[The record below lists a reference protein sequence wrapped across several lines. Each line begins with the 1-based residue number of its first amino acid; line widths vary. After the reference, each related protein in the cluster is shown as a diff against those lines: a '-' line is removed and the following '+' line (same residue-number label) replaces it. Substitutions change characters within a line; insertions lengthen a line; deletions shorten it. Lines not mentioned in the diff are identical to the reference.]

1 MLMEKFHA
9 ASNSIIWKL
18 ILGLVAVSF
27 VLSGVAGYMFT
38 QVDTSAAKVN
48 GVEIPQQTFL
58 QQYNNEYQALSQQ
71 LGAQFAAVADS
82 PEFVSGLRK
91 NILNRLIDQELLR
104 QYSEDL
110 KLGISDAQIKQ
121 EIVSMPSLQTD
132 GKFDNN
138 LYQQMLAANGI
149 SSDAYAEL
157 VREALRLEQLQAGL
171 ASSDFMVPTQAEALA
186 KLFFQ
191 RREVRLATFPLAD
204 EIAKQTVSEQEMQT
218 YYKENQSAFAAP
230 ELVKVQYIDL
240 TRTLAEKNVKV
251 TDVEISQYYQDNKAQ
266 YMSQRLAH
274 IQVPTEQEAQTIYAD
289 LQKGESFTQLAKLYS
304 TDKISGA
311 NGGDLDWVTPGM
323 MPPEFETAA
332 SKLDVGQFS
341 QPVKV
346 DNAYH
351 IIKLEDEKVRSLDE
365 VKNEIAVKI
374 RNELAAN
381 AFYALE
387 KQVNEKAFENPDSL
401 ENAAKAAEVSMQ
413 ETAYFSRQNIPA
425 ELNYANV
432 VSTIFDS
439 DITQGGAN
447 SEAINVG
454 DQHSI
459 VVRVVEHKPEG
470 IRSFEEAKADIEN
483 YLKRQKAESLVL
495 EQAKKLA
502 DGLSAATTQESALN
516 FSAAQSLVYAENKD
530 PVLNNA
536 IFAMA
541 KPAENKTT
549 YGVAKDGNGDV
560 VVVALQNVEDGK
572 LSGDQLTTFNAQL
585 EQDRQLALRNTVL
598 AALRHKAKVE
608 INEEFMSKDE

>member
-266 YMSQRLAH
+266 YISQRLAH

-332 SKLDVGQFS
+332 SKLDVGQYS

-387 KQVNEKAFENPDSL
+387 KQVNEKAFENPNSL
-401 ENAAKAAEVSMQ
+401 ENAAKAAEVNMQ

-560 VVVALQNVEDGK
+560 VVVALQKVEDGK
-572 LSGDQLTTFNAQL
+572 LSSDQLTTFNAQL

>member
-332 SKLDVGQFS
+332 SKLDVGQYS

-401 ENAAKAAEVSMQ
+401 ENAAKAAEVNMQ

-549 YGVAKDGNGDV
+549 HGVAKDGNGDV
-560 VVVALQNVEDGK
+560 VVVALQKVEDGK

>member
-82 PEFVSGLRK
+82 PEFVSGLRQ

-560 VVVALQNVEDGK
+560 VVVALQKVEDGK
-572 LSGDQLTTFNAQL
+572 LSSDQLTTFNAQL

>member
-332 SKLDVGQFS
+332 SKLDVGQYS

-401 ENAAKAAEVSMQ
+401 ENAAKAAEVNMQ

-560 VVVALQNVEDGK
+560 VVVALQKVEDGK

>member
-82 PEFVSGLRK
+82 PEFVSGLRQ

-332 SKLDVGQFS
+332 SKLDVGQYS

-401 ENAAKAAEVSMQ
+401 ENAAKAAEVNMQ

>member
-332 SKLDVGQFS
+332 SKLDVGQYS

-381 AFYALE
+381 AFYTLE

-560 VVVALQNVEDGK
+560 VVVALQKVEDGK

>member
-18 ILGLVAVSF
+18 IMGLIGVSF

-48 GVEIPQQTFL
+48 GVEIPQQMFL

-82 PEFVSGLRK
+82 PEFVNGLRK

-132 GKFDNN
+132 GKFNNN

-149 SSDAYAEL
+149 SSDSYAAL

-171 ASSDFMVPTQAEALA
+171 VSSDFVVPIQAETLA

-218 YYKENQSAFAAP
+218 YYKENRSAFAAP

-240 TRTLAEKNVKV
+240 TRTLAEKNLNV

-274 IQVPTEQEAQTIYAD
+274 IQVPTEQEAQTLYAD

-323 MPPEFETAA
+323 MPPEFEAAA
-332 SKLDVGQFS
+332 SQLDVGQYS

-365 VKNEIAVKI
+365 VKNEIAAKI
-374 RNELAAN
+374 RNELAVN
-381 AFYALE
+381 AFYTLE
-387 KQVNEKAFENPDSL
+387 KQVNEKAFEHPDSL
-401 ENAAKAAEVSMQ
+401 ENAAKAADVSMQ

-459 VVRVVEHKPEG
+459 VVRVVDHKPEG
-470 IRSFEEAKADIEN
+470 IRQFEEAKADIAN
-483 YLKRQKAESLVL
+483 YLKRQKAEALVL
-495 EQAKKLA
+495 EKAQKLVQ
-502 DGLSAATTQESALN
+502 GLSSATIQESAVN
-516 FSAAQSLVYAENKD
+516 FSEPQSLVYAENKD
-530 PVLNNA
+530 PMLNNV

-541 KPAENKTT
+541 KPTDNKAT
-549 YGVAKDGNGDV
+549 YGVARDSNGDV
-560 VVVALQNVEDGK
+560 AIVALQKVEDGK
-572 LSGDQLTTFNAQL
+572 LSAEQLAAFNMQL
-585 EQDRQLALRNTVL
+585 QQARQAALHNTVLVALRN
-598 AALRHKAKVE
+598 KAKVE
-608 INEEFMSKDE
+608 INEEFMKQE

>member
-18 ILGLVAVSF
+18 IMGLIGVSF

-171 ASSDFMVPTQAEALA
+171 ASSDFMVPTQAETLA

-191 RREVRLATFPLAD
+191 RREVRLATFPMAD

-251 TDVEISQYYQDNKAQ
+251 TDVEVSQYYQDNKAQ

-323 MPPEFETAA
+323 MPPEFEAAA
-332 SKLDVGQFS
+332 SQLDVGQYS

-365 VKNEIAVKI
+365 VKNEIAAKI

-401 ENAAKAAEVSMQ
+401 ENAAKVADVSMQ
-413 ETAYFSRQNIPA
+413 ETSYFSRQNIPA

-483 YLKRQKAESLVL
+483 YLKRQKAEALVL

-560 VVVALQNVEDGK
+560 VVVALQKVEDGK
-572 LSGDQLTTFNAQL
+572 LSGDQLTMFNAQL

-608 INEEFMSKDE
+608 INEEFMNNDE

>member
-82 PEFVSGLRK
+82 PEFVSGLRQ

-332 SKLDVGQFS
+332 SKLDVGQYS

-401 ENAAKAAEVSMQ
+401 ENAAKAAEVNMQ

-560 VVVALQNVEDGK
+560 VVVALQKVEDGK

>member
-332 SKLDVGQFS
+332 SKLDVGQYS

-401 ENAAKAAEVSMQ
+401 ENAAKAAEVNMQ

-560 VVVALQNVEDGK
+560 VVVALQKVEDGK
-572 LSGDQLTTFNAQL
+572 LSSDQLTTFNAQL

>member
-323 MPPEFETAA
+323 MPPEFETAT
-332 SKLDVGQFS
+332 SKLDVGQYS

-387 KQVNEKAFENPDSL
+387 KQVNEKAFEKPDSL
-401 ENAAKAAEVSMQ
+401 ENAAKAAEVNMQ

-459 VVRVVEHKPEG
+459 VVRVVEHKAEG

-536 IFAMA
+536 IFVMA

-560 VVVALQNVEDGK
+560 VVVALQKVEDGK

>member
-401 ENAAKAAEVSMQ
+401 ENAAKAAEVNMQ

-560 VVVALQNVEDGK
+560 VVVALQKVEDGK
-572 LSGDQLTTFNAQL
+572 LSSDQLTTFNAQL

>member
-1 MLMEKFHA
+1 MWRHQKTRP
-9 ASNSIIWKL
+9 S
-18 ILGLVAVSF
+18 
-27 VLSGVAGYMFT
+27 Y
-38 QVDTSAAKVN
+38 
-48 GVEIPQQTFL
+48 
-58 QQYNNEYQALSQQ
+58 
-71 LGAQFAAVADS
+71 
-82 PEFVSGLRK
+82 
-91 NILNRLIDQELLR
+91 
-104 QYSEDL
+104 
-110 KLGISDAQIKQ
+110 
-121 EIVSMPSLQTD
+121 PSLQLRTAQRSP
-132 GKFDNN
+132 
-138 LYQQMLAANGI
+138 YQIRIRNRI

-332 SKLDVGQFS
+332 SKLDVGQYS

-401 ENAAKAAEVSMQ
+401 ENAAKAAEVNMQ

-560 VVVALQNVEDGK
+560 VVVALQKVEDGK

>member
-157 VREALRLEQLQAGL
+157 VREALCLEQLQAGL

-332 SKLDVGQFS
+332 SKLDVGQYS

-401 ENAAKAAEVSMQ
+401 ENAAKAAEVNMQ

-572 LSGDQLTTFNAQL
+572 LSGEQLTTFNAQL

>member
-332 SKLDVGQFS
+332 SKLDVGQYS

-401 ENAAKAAEVSMQ
+401 ENAAKAAEVNMQ

>member
-332 SKLDVGQFS
+332 SKLDVGQYS

-560 VVVALQNVEDGK
+560 VVVALQKVEDGK
-572 LSGDQLTTFNAQL
+572 LSSDQLTTFNAQL

>member
-332 SKLDVGQFS
+332 SKLDVGQYS

-387 KQVNEKAFENPDSL
+387 KQVNEKAFENPNSL
-401 ENAAKAAEVSMQ
+401 ENAAKAAEVNMQ

-560 VVVALQNVEDGK
+560 VVVALQKVEDGK

>member
-82 PEFVSGLRK
+82 PEFVSGLRQ

-332 SKLDVGQFS
+332 SKLDVGQYS

-401 ENAAKAAEVSMQ
+401 ENAAKAAEVNMQ

-454 DQHSI
+454 EQHSI

-560 VVVALQNVEDGK
+560 VVVALQKVEDGK

>member
-332 SKLDVGQFS
+332 SKLDVGQYS

-401 ENAAKAAEVSMQ
+401 ENAAKAAEVNMQ

-439 DITQGGAN
+439 DITQGRAN

-560 VVVALQNVEDGK
+560 VVVALQKVEDGK

>member
-9 ASNSIIWKL
+9 ASNGIIWKL
-18 ILGLVAVSF
+18 IMVLIGVSF

-48 GVEIPQQTFL
+48 GVEIPQQMFL

-71 LGAQFAAVADS
+71 FGAQFAAVADS
-82 PEFVSGLRK
+82 PEFINGLRK

-110 KLGISDAQIKQ
+110 KLGISDTQIKQ

-132 GKFDNN
+132 GKFNNN
-138 LYQQMLAANGI
+138 LYQQMLAVNGI
-149 SSDAYAEL
+149 SSDSYAAL

-171 ASSDFMVPTQAEALA
+171 VSSDFIVPIQAEALA

-204 EIAKQTVSEQEMQT
+204 EITKQTVSEQEMQT

-240 TRTLAEKNVKV
+240 TRTLAEKNLNV

-274 IQVPTEQEAQTIYAD
+274 IQVPTEQEAQTLYAD

-304 TDKISGA
+304 TDKISAA

-323 MPPEFETAA
+323 MPPKFEAAA
-332 SKLDVGQFS
+332 SKLDVGQYS

-365 VKNEIAVKI
+365 VKNEIAAKI
-374 RNELAAN
+374 RNELAVN

-401 ENAAKAAEVSMQ
+401 ENAAKAVGVNMQ
-413 ETAYFSRQNIPA
+413 ETAYFSRQNIPT
-425 ELNYANV
+425 ELNYTNV

-439 DITQGGAN
+439 DITQGGTN

-459 VVRVVEHKPEG
+459 VVRVVDHKPEG
-470 IRSFEEAKADIEN
+470 IRSFEDAKADIEN
-483 YLKRQKAESLVL
+483 YLKRQKAEALVL
-495 EQAKKLA
+495 EKVQKLA
-502 DGLSAATTQESALN
+502 QELSSATMQDNAVD
-516 FSAAQSLVYAENKD
+516 FSEPQSLVYAENKD
-530 PVLNNA
+530 PILNSA
-536 IFAMA
+536 VFAMA
-541 KPAENKTT
+541 KPTDNKAT
-549 YGVAKDGNGDV
+549 YGVARDGNGDIV
-560 VVVALQNVEDGK
+560 IVALQKVEDGK
-572 LSGDQLTTFNAQL
+572 LSA
-585 EQDRQLALRNTVL
+585 EQLAAFNMQLQQARQAALHNTVL
-598 AALRHKAKVE
+598 AALRNKAKVE
-608 INEEFMSKDE
+608 INEEFMKQE

>member
-401 ENAAKAAEVSMQ
+401 ENAAKAAEVNMQ

-560 VVVALQNVEDGK
+560 VVVALQKVEDGK

>member
-38 QVDTSAAKVN
+38 QADTSAAKVN

-82 PEFVSGLRK
+82 PEFVSGLRQ

-332 SKLDVGQFS
+332 SKLDVGQYS

-560 VVVALQNVEDGK
+560 VVVALQKVEDGK

-585 EQDRQLALRNTVL
+585 EQDRQLTLRNTVL

>member
-18 ILGLVAVSF
+18 IMGLIGVSF

-48 GVEIPQQTFL
+48 GVEIPQQMFL

-82 PEFVSGLRK
+82 PEFVNGLRK

-132 GKFDNN
+132 GKFNNN

-149 SSDAYAEL
+149 SSDSYAAL

-171 ASSDFMVPTQAEALA
+171 VSSDFVVPIQAETLA

-204 EIAKQTVSEQEMQT
+204 EIAKQMVSEQEMQT
-218 YYKENQSAFAAP
+218 YYKENRSAFAAP

-240 TRTLAEKNVKV
+240 TRTLAEKNLNV

-274 IQVPTEQEAQTIYAD
+274 IQVPTEQEAQTLYAD

-323 MPPEFETAA
+323 MPPEFEAAA
-332 SKLDVGQFS
+332 SQLDVGQYS

-365 VKNEIAVKI
+365 VKNEIAAKI
-374 RNELAAN
+374 RNELAVN

-401 ENAAKAAEVSMQ
+401 ENAAKAVEVSMQ

-516 FSAAQSLVYAENKD
+516 FSVAQPLVYAENKD

-560 VVVALQNVEDGK
+560 VVVALQKVEDGK
-572 LSGDQLTTFNAQL
+572 LSSDQLTTFNAQL

>member
-332 SKLDVGQFS
+332 SKLDVGQYS

-560 VVVALQNVEDGK
+560 VVVALQKVEDGK

>member
-204 EIAKQTVSEQEMQT
+204 EIAKQTVSEQEMQS
-218 YYKENQSAFAAP
+218 YYKENQAAFAAP

-274 IQVPTEQEAQTIYAD
+274 IQVPTEQEAKTIYAD
-289 LQKGESFTQLAKLYS
+289 LQKDESFTQLAKLYS

-332 SKLDVGQFS
+332 SKLDVGQYS

-401 ENAAKAAEVSMQ
+401 ENAAKAAEVNMQ

-432 VSTIFDS
+432 VSAIFDS

-454 DQHSI
+454 DLHSI

-502 DGLSAATTQESALN
+502 NGLSAATTQESALN

-560 VVVALQNVEDGK
+560 VVVALQKVEDGK

-585 EQDRQLALRNTVL
+585 EQYRQLALRNTVL

>member
-332 SKLDVGQFS
+332 SKLDVGQYS

-401 ENAAKAAEVSMQ
+401 ENAAKAAEVNMQ

-536 IFAMA
+536 IFAIA

-560 VVVALQNVEDGK
+560 VVVALQKVEDGK
-572 LSGDQLTTFNAQL
+572 LSGDQLTTFNAKL

>member
-82 PEFVSGLRK
+82 PEFVSGLRQ

-332 SKLDVGQFS
+332 SKLDVGQYS

-401 ENAAKAAEVSMQ
+401 ENAAKAAEVNMQ

-572 LSGDQLTTFNAQL
+572 LSGEQLTTFNAQL

>member
-274 IQVPTEQEAQTIYAD
+274 IQVPTEQEAQTIYAG

-332 SKLDVGQFS
+332 SKLDVGQYS

-401 ENAAKAAEVSMQ
+401 ENAAKAAEVNMQ

-495 EQAKKLA
+495 EQAKQLA

-516 FSAAQSLVYAENKD
+516 FSAAQSLVYTENKD

-560 VVVALQNVEDGK
+560 VVVALQNVEDSK

>member
-332 SKLDVGQFS
+332 SKLDVGQYS

-401 ENAAKAAEVSMQ
+401 ENAAKAAEVNMQ

-439 DITQGGAN
+439 DITQGGVN

-560 VVVALQNVEDGK
+560 VVVALQKVEDGK

>member
-71 LGAQFAAVADS
+71 LSAQFAAVADS

-332 SKLDVGQFS
+332 SKLDVGQYS

-401 ENAAKAAEVSMQ
+401 ENAAKAAEVNMQ

-572 LSGDQLTTFNAQL
+572 LSGEQLTTFNAQL

>member
-82 PEFVSGLRK
+82 PEFVSGLRQ

-401 ENAAKAAEVSMQ
+401 ENAAKAAEVNMQ

-560 VVVALQNVEDGK
+560 VVVALQKVEDGK
-572 LSGDQLTTFNAQL
+572 LSSDQLTTFNAQL

>member
-82 PEFVSGLRK
+82 PEFVSGLRQ

-332 SKLDVGQFS
+332 SKLDVGQYS

-401 ENAAKAAEVSMQ
+401 ENAAKAAEVNMQ

-560 VVVALQNVEDGK
+560 VVVALQKVEDGK
-572 LSGDQLTTFNAQL
+572 LSSDQLTTFNAQL

>member
-82 PEFVSGLRK
+82 PEFVSGLRQ

-332 SKLDVGQFS
+332 SKLDVGQYS

-425 ELNYANV
+425 TL
-432 VSTIFDS
+432 
-439 DITQGGAN
+439 
-447 SEAINVG
+447 
-454 DQHSI
+454 
-459 VVRVVEHKPEG
+459 
-470 IRSFEEAKADIEN
+470 RS
-483 YLKRQKAESLVL
+483 
-495 EQAKKLA
+495 
-502 DGLSAATTQESALN
+502 
-516 FSAAQSLVYAENKD
+516 
-530 PVLNNA
+530 
-536 IFAMA
+536 
-541 KPAENKTT
+541 
-549 YGVAKDGNGDV
+549 
-560 VVVALQNVEDGK
+560 GK
-572 LSGDQLTTFNAQL
+572 W
-585 EQDRQLALRNTVL
+585 RR
-598 AALRHKAKVE
+598 
-608 INEEFMSKDE
+608 

>member
-82 PEFVSGLRK
+82 PEFVSGLRQ

-401 ENAAKAAEVSMQ
+401 ENAAKAAEVNMQ

-454 DQHSI
+454 EQHSI

-560 VVVALQNVEDGK
+560 VVVALQKVEDGK
-572 LSGDQLTTFNAQL
+572 LSSDQLTTFNAQL

>member
-274 IQVPTEQEAQTIYAD
+274 IQVPTEQEAQAIYAD

-332 SKLDVGQFS
+332 SKLDVGQYS

-401 ENAAKAAEVSMQ
+401 ENAAKAAEVNMQ

>member
-332 SKLDVGQFS
+332 SKLDVGQYS

-401 ENAAKAAEVSMQ
+401 ENAAKAAEVNMQ

-572 LSGDQLTTFNAQL
+572 LSGEQLTTFNAQL